1 MAQIVVSSKTTSSI
15 TVYVG
20 SLDTNYS
27 RDGRKVD
34 WYLDGKWKKQI
45 TLDAYVSK
53 SDTVTFS
60 GLSAETTY
68 EIKALIYEAESASEL
83 FAELTKNVTTNAE
96 TPTITRPSKFSWT
109 NSIVKQGEDA
119 IIYATEWNELTGN
132 INEVRAYRKAKGY
145 TVSTPTQYSFTAAVR
160 GNDLTADMFNE
171 VLEAISG
178 ISGYGTWFREF
189 SKGEDCTADLLNSVV
204 TELNTIP

>member
-1 MAQIVVSSKTTSSI
+1 MAQIVVASKTTTSI
-15 TVYVG
+15 TVYLG

-27 RDGRKVD
+27 FSDRRID
-34 WYLDGKWKKQI
+34 WYANGTWKASTNI
-45 TLDAYVSK
+45 DAYAGN
-53 SDTVTFS
+53 SDTATLS
-60 GLSAETTY
+60 GLSAGTTY
-68 EIKALIYEAESASEL
+68 TIKAEVYKGTDITP
-83 FAELTKNVTTNAE
+83 FATFTKSVTTESSTSA
-96 TPTITRPSKFSWT
+96 RPSKFSWT
-109 NSIVKQGEDA
+109 KSIVEQGKDA
-119 IIYATEWNELTGN
+119 IIYATEWNELTEN

-145 TVSTPTQYSFTAAVR
+145 TVSTPTEYSFTTAVK

-189 SKGEDCTADLLNSVV
+189 SKGEDCTAQLLNSVV